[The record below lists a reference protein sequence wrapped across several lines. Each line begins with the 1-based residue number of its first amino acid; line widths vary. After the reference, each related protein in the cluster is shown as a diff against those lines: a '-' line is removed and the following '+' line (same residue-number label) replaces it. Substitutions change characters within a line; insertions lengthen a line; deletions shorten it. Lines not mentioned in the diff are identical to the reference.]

1 MFGKKKPEVLVVGAG
16 PVGLVTAL
24 SLARRGVRVQII
36 DEAWRPTAH
45 AYALAL
51 HPSSLALLSELGIAG
66 PVIEAAYQVDGIAL
80 YEGTERRERLAVGTT
95 GGIYPHVAV
104 MRQSSLEGLLVDALA
119 EHKVKIDWNHR
130 LARMTQGDGSVAVS
144 VDKLEKDTT
153 GYAVTHSSWVVASG
167 HDFDVPYVIGAD
179 GHRSLVRRQLRMDFP
194 EVGPAKHFAVF
205 EFATDFDFAHELR
218 LVLNEANANVAWPLP
233 DGHCRWSFELPDY
246 DAPKERRHKDR
257 HMYDLAGVSYP
268 QLEEENLRSL
278 LAERAPWFT
287 GSIGDIRW
295 RLVVRFERRLVK
307 SFGADRIWL
316 AGDAAHM
323 ASPIGIQS
331 MNVGIQEAHSL
342 AESIADALQGKAD
355 ERALAAYDA
364 GRVAQWR
371 QLLGLSGKH
380 KTTEATPEWLRP
392 YASELVMGLPASGAE
407 LEALTKQLGIEI

>member
-16 PVGLVTAL
+16 PVGLVAAL
-24 SLARRGVRVQII
+24 TLARRGVRVQII

-51 HPSSLALLSELGIAG
+51 HPASLALLAELDIAG
-66 PVIEAAYQVDGIAL
+66 PVIEEAYQVDGIGL
-80 YEGTERRERLAVGTT
+80 YEGTERRERLSIGTS
-95 GGIYPHVAV
+95 GGVYPHVAV

-205 EFATDFDFAHELR
+205 EFATDFDFGHELR
-218 LVLNEANANVAWPLP
+218 LVLNETNANVAWPLP
-233 DGHCRWSFELPDY
+233 DGNCRWSFELPGY
-246 DAPKERRHKDR
+246 DAPKDQRHKDR
-257 HMYDLAGVSYP
+257 HMYELGGMRYP
-268 QLEEENLRSL
+268 QLEEDNLRSL
-278 LAERAPWFT
+278 LAERAPWFD

-331 MNVGIQEAHSL
+331 MNVGIQEAHRL
-342 AESIADALQGKAD
+342 AESVADTLQGKAD
-355 ERALAAYDA
+355 DKALAAYEKE
-364 GRVAQWR
+364 RVTQWR
-371 QLLGLSGKH
+371 QLLDLGGKL
-380 KTTEATPEWLRP
+380 KATEATPEWLRP

-407 LEALTKQLGIEI
+407 LDGLTKQLGIEI